1 MASKQLVLA
10 IFDSEA
16 AADTAAEE
24 LKSWDK
30 ATDDIKLKSVGVL
43 VLDDKGKVKVD
54 KVGRRSTLKGA
65 GIGIILAM
73 VMPIG
78 LAAGIIGGGILGAL
92 HRKGLGI
99 TDADRERVGREL
111 ASGKAAVG
119 VVSDSSE
126 TEAISNKLYSLG
138 GSPET
143 HDIDDESLAKVDEA
157 VVADPKAAGASA
169 DATAATPETAT
180 TGTKPS

>member
-99 TDADRERVGREL
+99 DGRGPR
-111 ASGKAAVG
+111 ASRSRAGQRQGGRRCRLGLLGDGGDLQQAV
-119 VVSDSSE
+119 
-126 TEAISNKLYSLG
+126 
-138 GSPET
+138 
-143 HDIDDESLAKVDEA
+143 
-157 VVADPKAAGASA
+157 
-169 DATAATPETAT
+169 
-180 TGTKPS
+180 